1 MQSSTPPSNQYA
13 PVVLKALP
21 PEEWPDV
28 EHLITEDGA
37 PVDSIFSE
45 KQMRLLTGTLHSSW
59 KPDGPFVALANVG
72 LFYGVGIPP
81 IVPDVLLSVNVRL
94 PENLYPKLNR
104 SYFVWAY
111 GKPPEVAIEIV
122 SGREGGEDTSK
133 LTIYADS
140 RVAYYFIYDP
150 DLFLSKS
157 PLRGYRLQGSAYE
170 PIPADVLTIG
180 AIGLGLT
187 IWPGRFEDTDSRWLR
202 WTDKDGMLI
211 PTGAERA
218 EAESQRAEV
227 ESQRAEVAIQLA
239 KSGSDENQ
247 RLLEL
252 LRRHGIDPNS

>member
-1 MQSSTPPSNQYA
+1 MQSSTPPTNQYE
-13 PVVLKALP
+13 PVILKALP

-59 KPDGPFVALANVG
+59 KPDWPFVAMANVG

-94 PENLYPKLNR
+94 PENLFPKLNR
-104 SYFVWAY
+104 SYFVWDY

-133 LTIYADS
+133 LKIYADV
-140 RVAYYFIYDP
+140 RVSNYFIYDP

-170 PIPADVLTIG
+170 PIAEDALRID

-187 IWPGRFEDTDSRWLR
+187 IWSGRFEDTDSNWLR
-202 WTDKDGMLI
+202 WTDKNGRLI
-211 PTGAERA
+211 PTGTEQAKAEAQRA
-218 EAESQRAEV
+218 EAAM
-227 ESQRAEVAIQLA
+227 QLA
-239 KSGSDENQ
+239 KSEGDENL